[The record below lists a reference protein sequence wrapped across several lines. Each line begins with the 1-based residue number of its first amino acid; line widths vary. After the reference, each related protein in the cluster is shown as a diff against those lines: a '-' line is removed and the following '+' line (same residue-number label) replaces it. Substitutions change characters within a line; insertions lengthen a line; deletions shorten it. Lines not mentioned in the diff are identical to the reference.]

1 MIIINVN
8 IIEKIM
14 RRDFTKDFAE
24 IQEFT
29 NKIRSLNESISF
41 ADSYCTEDDEFMG
54 QNPDFGQEMDDCADG
69 ECNLSK
75 VKFDDDKSDEQ
86 KAVETKGGANAVN
99 QIREIALKG
108 MVALCANP
116 EDPVYQTLK
125 KIFTF
130 CDKAV
135 TEKSEDDVK

>member
-1 MIIINVN
+1 M
-8 IIEKIM
+8 K
-14 RRDFTKDFAE
+14 RDFTKDFAE
-24 IQEFT
+24 IQELT

-41 ADSYCTEDDEFMG
+41 ADSYCTEDDDFMG
-54 QNPDFGQEMDDCADG
+54 QKTDFGEKTDDCVNG

-75 VKFDDDKSDEQ
+75 VKFDNDKSDEE
-86 KAVETKGGANAVN
+86 KAVETKGGADAVN

-135 TEKSEDDVK
+135 TEKSDDDVK

>member
-41 ADSYCTEDDEFMG
+41 ADSYSTEDDEFMG
-54 QNPDFGQEMDDCADG
+54 QNPDLGQEMDDCADG

-75 VKFDDDKSDEQ
+75 VNFDDDKSDEQ
-86 KAVETKGGANAVN
+86 
-99 QIREIALKG
+99 
-108 MVALCANP
+108 
-116 EDPVYQTLK
+116 
-125 KIFTF
+125 
-130 CDKAV
+130 
-135 TEKSEDDVK
+135 